1 MGIPGE
7 KTKFFIMS
15 QPGLTA
21 GAQGRLDAT
30 GCDLRAIQIAPVQT
44 KPMPSGL
51 KKFRSRR
58 RG

>member
-21 GAQGRLDAT
+21 IE
-30 GCDLRAIQIAPVQT
+30 CAPTQT
-44 KPMPSGL
+44 KPARVKSFLSALGVDFVGIAAISHCPVY
-51 KKFRSRR
+51 
-58 RG
+58 